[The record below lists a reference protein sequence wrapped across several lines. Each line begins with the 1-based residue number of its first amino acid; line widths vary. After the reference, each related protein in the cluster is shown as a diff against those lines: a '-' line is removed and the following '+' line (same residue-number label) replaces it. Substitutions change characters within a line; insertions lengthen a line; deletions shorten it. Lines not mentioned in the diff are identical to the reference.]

1 MLQGWCF
8 SGWCSPVAAAPL
20 AAGGS
25 AEFLLFF
32 LQTPAVSFLNPSR
45 GPESGG
51 TMVTI
56 SGHYLGAGSRVSVL
70 LGNQT
75 CEFYG

>member
-1 MLQGWCF
+1 MLRGWCF
-8 SGWCSPVAAAPL
+8 SGTARALRALL
-20 AAGGS
+20 AADRS
-25 AEFLLFF
+25 AEFVLFF

>member
-1 MLQGWCF
+1 MLLQRGPRRGR
-8 SGWCSPVAAAPL
+8 SL
-20 AAGGS
+20 AGVLTLS
-25 AEFLLFF
+25 LFCP
-32 LQTPAVSFLNPSR
+32 QTPAVSFLNPSR

>member
-1 MLQGWCF
+1 MMLLQLARPLG
-8 SGWCSPVAAAPL
+8 SRSLTAPR
-20 AAGGS
+20 AAGES
-25 AEFLLFF
+25 AEFVLFF
-32 LQTPAVSFLNPSR
+32 LQTPVVSFLNPSR